1 LIVANC
7 SRTQNVSVYS
17 TQTSSISAET
27 ATVRGHL
34 SSQPKNIQYPELDS
48 TDLEILAELAKNG
61 RMSNADLAQAV
72 GIAASTC
79 LNRVRAL
86 VDNKIIKGFHADI
99 EPAALGLEL
108 QALISVTLRA
118 GARATLGD
126 FMSQIRAHPQV
137 IQVFFLGGTEDF
149 IVHVAVRNS
158 DEVREFVL
166 AQLSNNPAVANT
178 RTNLVFDHF
187 HKGPIS

>member
-1 LIVANC
+1 MIVANTSGTQELGVYS
-7 SRTQNVSVYS
+7 SRT
-17 TQTSSISAET
+17 SSNSAEN
-27 ATVRGHL
+27 AEVRGIL
-34 SSQPKNIQYPELDS
+34 SNQPKNIQYPALDS
-48 TDLEILAELAKNG
+48 TDLEILAELGRNG

-86 VDNKIIKGFHADI
+86 VDSKIIKGFHADI

-126 FMSQIRAHPQV
+126 FMSQIRSHPQV

>member
-1 LIVANC
+1 MIFEEN
-7 SRTQNVSVYS
+7 TQKRVMVS
-17 TQTSSISAET
+17 T
-27 ATVRGHL
+27 
-34 SSQPKNIQYPELDS
+34 QPKNIQYPSLDD
-48 TDLEILAELAKNG
+48 TDLEILTALGSNG
-61 RMSNADLAQAV
+61 RMSNADLAAAV

-86 VDNKIIKGFHADI
+86 VEAKVIKGFYADI

-126 FMSQIRAHPQV
+126 FMDQIRAHPQV

-166 AQLSNNPAVANT
+166 TQLSNNPAVANT